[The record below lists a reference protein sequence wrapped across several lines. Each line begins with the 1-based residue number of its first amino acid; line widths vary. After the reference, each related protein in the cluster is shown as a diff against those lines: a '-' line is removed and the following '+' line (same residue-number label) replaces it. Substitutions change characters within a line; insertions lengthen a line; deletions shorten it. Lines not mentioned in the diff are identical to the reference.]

1 MTTDTRDREG
11 VFGSSSFFSLDRC
24 EAPGAGAFETNIT
37 QERVRKVDETERG
50 GSDKGIA
57 DSGCGASDLS
67 E

>member
-1 MTTDTRDREG
+1 MTGRRG
-11 VFGSSSFFSLDRC
+11 FFLGGCFFFFSLDRC
-24 EAPGAGAFETNIT
+24 EASGAGAFETNIT

-50 GSDKGIA
+50 GSDKGNE